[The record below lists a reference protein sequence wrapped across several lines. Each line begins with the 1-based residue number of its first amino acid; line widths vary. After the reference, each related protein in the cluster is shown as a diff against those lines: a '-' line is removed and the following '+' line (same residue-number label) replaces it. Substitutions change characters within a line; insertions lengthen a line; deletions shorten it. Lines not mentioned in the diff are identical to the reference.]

1 MTTKDMLEKALQL
14 DPAQRFKLVE
24 DILHSL
30 DQPDPTVDAAW
41 IEEAE
46 RRLADYRA
54 GNVTAIAAEEVLG
67 AL

>member
-1 MTTKDMLEKALQL
+1 MLEKALQL
-14 DPAQRFKLVE
+14 APAQRFKLVE

-46 RRLADYRA
+46 RRLSDYRA
-54 GNVTAIAAEEVLG
+54 GKVKAIAAEDVFG
-67 AL
+67 AM

>member
-1 MTTKDMLEKALQL
+1 MTTKKMLEKALQL

-30 DQPDPTVDAAW
+30 DEPDPVVDAAW
-41 IEEAE
+41 ADEAE
-46 RRLADYRA
+46 RRLAAYRA
-54 GNVTAIAAEEVLG
+54 GNVTPVAGEEVFG